1 MNKKFL
7 KAISKS
13 NVNLD
18 FKNLIEDNLDQF
30 SAEQLS
36 QLMRLLN
43 NSTVYELANLKLQT
57 ITNNMLKSKL

>member
-18 FKNLIEDNLDQF
+18 LKNLIDDHLDQF

>member
-18 FKNLIEDNLDQF
+18 LKNLIEDNLDQF